1 MSRMN
6 HPFPRALPARRGAP
20 LTAGLHYPGPMPPP
34 KDEPRGRLL
43 HDLRTPL
50 NQIIGYSEMLE
61 EEAQDLDQ
69 PSFVE
74 TLRKIASAGRG
85 LSALLEDAFG
95 VSRRAAEVV
104 APAPPL
110 AEPLEEPE
118 GDAAPRDGR
127 LLVVDDNEMNRDL
140 LSRRLS
146 ARGYSVGLAKDG
158 TEALEKLDAE
168 PFDLV
173 LLDVMMP
180 GISGFDVLK
189 IVRGKHSRGELP
201 IIMVTAKD
209 QSEDI
214 VQALRL
220 GANDYVTK
228 PIDFAVALARTD
240 AHLSLKRATQ
250 EVRRLAQGL
259 ELRNQFIRATFGR
272 YLSDE
277 IVAGLLEG
285 ADGLRLGGQ
294 KRDVT
299 ILMSDLRGFT
309 SVTEGLP
316 PEAVVGIL
324 NSYLGAMVDIIA
336 KHNGT
341 IDEFIGDAILVLF
354 GAPVPRE
361 DDARR
366 AVACALEM
374 QLAMA
379 TVNERFRREWLPEV
393 EMGIAINT
401 GLVVAGNIG
410 SPKRTKYGVVGS
422 HVNLTGRI
430 ESFTVGGQILISE
443 HTLEAA
449 GPGVQ
454 VGREMTIQAKGF
466 KEPIKVYELTGVGGE
481 YGLFLPE
488 RRYSIVPLATP
499 LSVRYTIAE
508 DKAVGGPAHIGAL
521 IGVGEG
527 IAEIRPERP
536 LRLFTNLQMRLQ
548 GISGEEVPGDLYG
561 KVADIPAS
569 GDSVLVRFTSLPRG
583 VRRFLRDLAAA
594 AQG

>member
-1 MSRMN
+1 
-6 HPFPRALPARRGAP
+6 
-20 LTAGLHYPGPMPPP
+20 MPPP
-34 KDEPRGRLL
+34 KDETRGRLL

-50 NQIIGYSEMLE
+50 NQIIGYSEMLQ
-61 EEAQDLDQ
+61 EEAHDLEQ

-95 VSRRAAEVV
+95 VTRRPVEAVV
-104 APAPPL
+104 AETPS
-110 AEPLEEPE
+110 AELPGEPE
-118 GDAAPRDGR
+118 GDAPPREGR

-146 ARGYSVGLAKDG
+146 ARGYAVLLAKDG
-158 TEALEKLDAE
+158 TEALEMIDAE

-180 GISGFDVLK
+180 GLSGFDVLK

-250 EVRRLAQGL
+250 EIRRLARGL
-259 ELRNQFIRATFGR
+259 EIRNQFIRATFGR

-277 IVAGLLEG
+277 IVAGLLES
-285 ADGLRLGGQ
+285 AEGLKLGGQ

-354 GAPVPRE
+354 GAPVPHD

-374 QLAMA
+374 QMAMTA
-379 TVNERFRREWLPEV
+379 VNERFRREWLPEV

-401 GLVVAGNIG
+401 GPVVVGNIG
-410 SPKRTKYGVVGS
+410 SARRTKYGVVGS

-443 HTLEAA
+443 HTLQAA
-449 GPGVQ
+449 GADVQ
-454 VGREMTIQAKGF
+454 VGREMNIQAKGF

-481 YGLFLPE
+481 YGLFLAE
-488 RRYSIVPLATP
+488 RRYSIVPLPTA

-508 DKAVGGPAHIGAL
+508 DKAVGGPAHVGAL
-521 IGVGEG
+521 VGVGEG

-536 LRLFTNLQMRLQ
+536 LRLFTNLQMRLHAV
-548 GISGEEVPGDLYG
+548 SGEEVPGDVYG

>member
-1 MSRMN
+1 M
-6 HPFPRALPARRGAP
+6 AA
-20 LTAGLHYPGPMPPP
+20 P
-34 KDEPRGRLL
+34 KDEPGSRLL

-61 EEAQDLDQ
+61 EEAHDLGQ
-69 PSFVE
+69 PSFVD
-74 TLRKIASAGRG
+74 TLRKIAAAGRG
-85 LSALLEDAFG
+85 LSALLEEAFG
-95 VSRRAAEVV
+95 VARRTTPDSSPEPPPVE
-104 APAPPL
+104 APEATPD
-110 AEPLEEPE
+110 A
-118 GDAAPRDGR
+118 AAPREGR

-146 ARGYSVGLAKDG
+146 ARGYTVALARDG
-158 TEALEKLDAE
+158 TEALERIDAE

-180 GISGFDVLK
+180 GLSGFDVLK
-189 IVRGKHSRGELP
+189 IVRGKHTRGDLP

-214 VQALRL
+214 VHALRL

-240 AHLSLKRATQ
+240 AHLSLKRATH
-250 EVRRLAQGL
+250 EIRRLAQGL

-272 YLSDE
+272 YLSDD

-285 ADGLRLGGQ
+285 SEGLQLGGH

-309 SVTEGLP
+309 SVTEGLA

-324 NSYLGAMVDIIA
+324 NSYLGAMVDVIT
-336 KHNGT
+336 KHHGT

-354 GAPVPRE
+354 GAPVARG

-374 QLAMA
+374 QLAMVP
-379 TVNERFRREWLPEV
+379 VNERFRREWLPEV
-393 EMGIAINT
+393 EMGIAVNT
-401 GLVVAGNIG
+401 GPVVVGNIG
-410 SPKRTKYGVVGS
+410 SAKRTKYGVVGS

-466 KEPIKVYELTGVGGE
+466 KEPIKVFELTGIGGE
-481 YGLFLPE
+481 YGLFLSE
-488 RRYSIVPLATP
+488 RRYSIVALEAPLA
-499 LSVRYTIAE
+499 VRYTIAE
-508 DKAVGGPAHIGAL
+508 DKAVGGPPHVGSL

-527 IAEIRPERP
+527 IAELRPERP

-548 GISGEEVPGDLYG
+548 GASGEEVPGDVYG
-561 KVADIPAS
+561 KVADIPS
-569 GDSVLVRFTSLPRG
+569 DGDSVLVRFTSLPRG
-583 VRRFLRDLAAA
+583 VRRFLRDLASS
-594 AQG
+594 QG